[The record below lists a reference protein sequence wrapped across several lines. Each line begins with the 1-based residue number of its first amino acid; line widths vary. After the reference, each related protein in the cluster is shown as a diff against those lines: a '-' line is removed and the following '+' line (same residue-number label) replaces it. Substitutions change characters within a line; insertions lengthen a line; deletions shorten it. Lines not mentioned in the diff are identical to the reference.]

1 MTNNNSLQDQA
12 RLVIASADFRQAWPV
27 DVRKTLIKAVYTEG
41 DMPTFAI
48 RTVERAIR
56 TAQAI
61 EKRLARDI
69 EAGEANLT
77 HAQRKALAKV

>member
-12 RLVIASADFRQAWPV
+12 RLAIADADFRQVWPI
-27 DVRKTLIKAVYTEG
+27 DVRKALVKAALTEG
-41 DMPTFAI
+41 ELPAFAVGLVT
-48 RTVERAIR
+48 RSLR
-56 TAQAI
+56 TAAAI

-77 HAQRKALAKV
+77 HAQRKALVRV